1 MLTYTRFVKH
11 DAQLHS
17 AGARLAE
24 VPLEAIRL
32 APANPRSNGEAGL
45 DGLTASLAHGVAQ
58 PPVLIEVAPGVY
70 EVLTGERRVRAALAA
85 GWPAIQALVE
95 PPLSPI
101 AAHTRR
107 LVENLHRADLTPL
120 DEARALKL
128 GWLCANAEALGL
140 AEQAHAALAGAP
152 GVGAAL
158 DALAELLGMAG
169 WSASCPPV
177 TQAAYLNGLGLGMST
192 AALRKKLQ
200 VLNLSPAAQ
209 TRLGALGLTEAG
221 MRAFIRLAPAQQ
233 EALLA
238 AIDAEP
244 RLARK
249 IKTIVQDVNK
259 RGYVLEHALALARGE
274 VWQAPEPSTPAP
286 QDAAPGTARA
296 AELSQA
302 VLDLLTHA
310 EALHGCAM
318 QVGDLRAGRAPA
330 ELPAPSGEMI
340 DLAADLLREVLLALG
355 VD

>member
-1 MLTYTRFVKH
+1 MKH
-11 DAQLHS
+11 DAPLHPR
-17 AGARLAE
+17 ARLAE
-24 VPLEAIRL
+24 VPLAAIRL
-32 APANPRSNGEAGL
+32 AHTNPRSNGDADLGGL
-45 DGLTASLAHGVAQ
+45 IASLAHGVAQ
-58 PPVLIEVAPGVY
+58 PPALIEVAPGAY

-140 AEQAHAALAGAP
+140 AEGAHAALVRAP
-152 GVGAAL
+152 GVAAAL
-158 DALAELLGMAG
+158 DALAELLGVAG

-177 TQAAYLNGLGLGMST
+177 TQASYLNGLGLGMST

-209 TRLGALGLTEAG
+209 ARLGALGLTEAG

-233 EALLA
+233 EALLD

-244 RLARK
+244 RLART
-249 IKTIVQDVNK
+249 IKTIVQDVTK
-259 RGYVLEHALALARGE
+259 RGYALDRALALARGQ
-274 VWQAPEPSTPAP
+274 VWQAPEPAAPAP
-286 QDAAPGTARA
+286 ADAAPAAARA

-302 VLDLLTHA
+302 MLDLLAQAEVLHA
-310 EALHGCAM
+310 CAA
-318 QVGDLRAGRAPA
+318 QIGELRAGREPA
-330 ELPAPSGEMI
+330 QLPAPSGEMI
-340 DLAADLLREVLLALG
+340 ELAAELLREALSALG